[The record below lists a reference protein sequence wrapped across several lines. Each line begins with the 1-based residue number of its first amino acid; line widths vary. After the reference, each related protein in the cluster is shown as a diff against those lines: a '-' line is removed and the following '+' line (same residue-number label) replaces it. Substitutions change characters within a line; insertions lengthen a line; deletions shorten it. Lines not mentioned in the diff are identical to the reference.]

1 MEIIPKAMFWG
12 SPIEEIVIGENVRN
26 IGSQAF
32 NRLENAP
39 TIINKSKY
47 KEWVVSG
54 PVDSVFMDALMASEN
69 APEKIYYGYNDFEE
83 DYPGK
88 YDHTIRDSGGTTYK
102 YFLNSNSSQKGTEE
116 QIKNW
121 KLVFYSPTDPY
132 AEGGA
137 NSIDGVDDIEY
148 WYHDDGSDW
157 YESKYYVT
165 PKMWEKPQG

>member
-1 MEIIPKAMFWG
+1 MFWG

-148 WYHDDGSDW
+148 WYHDDGIDW
-157 YESKYYVT
+157 YKSKYYVT
-165 PKMWEKPQG
+165 PKMWEKPQS

>member
-1 MEIIPKAMFWG
+1 
-12 SPIEEIVIGENVRN
+12 
-26 IGSQAF
+26 
-32 NRLENAP
+32 
-39 TIINKSKY
+39 
-47 KEWVVSG
+47 
-54 PVDSVFMDALMASEN
+54 MDALMASEN

-157 YESKYYVT
+157 YKSKYYVT